1 MINKQMQKPLK
12 WTDYFL
18 ALAFLI
24 LAWYL
29 LAEYLQRPFFP
40 SPFAVLKVFLV
51 QIANGSIVL
60 HFLISTIRVLSSL
73 GLAFLLAVPLGL
85 AMGRI
90 PGLDRILSPLVYL
103 LYPLPKIVFLPLI
116 IVLFGMGNLPKIFL
130 ITLIVF
136 FQVIV
141 AARDAARDI
150 PAQWVLAMRSLHAS
164 NYQVFQHLVWP
175 VCLPKVFTALRV
187 SLGTAIAVLFL
198 AETFASTDGLG
209 YFILDSM
216 ERRAFTEMYSG
227 ILAMGL
233 LGVLAYALVDSLE
246 VRLCHWNKL

>member
-1 MINKQMQKPLK
+1 MINKQMQKSLK
-12 WTDYFL
+12 WTDYIL
-18 ALAFLI
+18 ALAFLT

-40 SPFAVLKVFLV
+40 SPFAVLKEFFL
-51 QIANGSIVL
+51 QIANGNMVI
-60 HFLISTIRVLSSL
+60 HFLISSIRVLSSL

-90 PGLDRILSPLVYL
+90 PSLDRILSPLVYL
-103 LYPLPKIVFLPLI
+103 LYPLPKIVFLPII

-150 PAQWVLAMRSLHAS
+150 PAQWVLAMRSLHARE
-164 NYQVFQHLVWP
+164 YQVFQHLVWP

-233 LGVLAYALVDSLE
+233 LGVLAYALVDRLE
-246 VRLCHWNKL
+246 LRWCRWNK

>member
-1 MINKQMQKPLK
+1 MNCGQQKSPN
-12 WTDYFL
+12 WADYLL
-18 ALAFLI
+18 ALAFLSI
-24 LAWYL
+24 AWYL
-29 LAEYLQRPFFP
+29 LAIYVRRPFFP
-40 SPFAVLKVFLV
+40 APDEVLRQFFYLTWQGK
-51 QIANGSIVL
+51 IGG
-60 HFLISTIRVLSSL
+60 HFIISTTRVFISL

-85 AMGRI
+85 AMGRLI
-90 PGLDRILSPLVYL
+90 SLDRILSPLIYL

-116 IVLFGMGNLPKIFL
+116 IVFLGLGNLPKIFL

-136 FQVIV
+136 FQVLV

-150 PAQWVLAMRSLHAS
+150 PAQWILAMKSLHACS
-164 NYQVFQHLVWP
+164 WQILLHLVWP

-187 SLGTAIAVLFL
+187 SLGTAIAVLFM

-216 ERRAFTEMYSG
+216 ERRAFPEMYAG

-233 LGVLAYALVDSLE
+233 LGILAYALVDWLE
-246 VRLCHWNKL
+246 VRWCRWNKL